1 LKAKDVSEGTNLAV
15 IETSSYGEFLF
26 REQQKGIWL
35 ANPIIVYL
43 DLLQSDGRA
52 KEMAEHLRRE
62 RIRF

>member
-1 LKAKDVSEGTNLAV
+1 LKAREVGEGSNLVFLEAA
-15 IETSSYGEFLF
+15 SYGEFLF
-26 REQQKGIWL
+26 RERERGVWL

-62 RIRF
+62 RIHF